1 MIRTLLQA
9 ASLCLAAVALG
20 VGQKYLFPD
29 NAPALYLQS
38 EPLVEGEILA
48 AGAWK
53 RAQAEE
59 VAWIDARSEERF
71 AEGHVPG
78 ALHLN
83 EQTFDADPEVF
94 FTLQNFYDKPVFVYC
109 DGAACKAS
117 HKIADRLREMRFA
130 EVIIVKDGWPGLEKV
145 IQPQ

>member
-9 ASLCLAAVALG
+9 AILVLAAVALG
-20 VGQKYLFPD
+20 VGQKYIFPD

-48 AGAWK
+48 ADAWK
-53 RAQAEE
+53 RAQSEE
-59 VAWIDARSEERF
+59 VAWIDARSEKQF
-71 AEGHVPG
+71 AKGHVPG
-78 ALHLN
+78 ALQLN

-94 FTLQNFYDKPVFVYC
+94 FTLQNFYDKPVFIYC

-117 HKIADRLREMRFA
+117 HKIAGRLRDMRFA
-130 EVIIVKDGWPGLEKV
+130 EVVVVKDGWPGLEKLV
-145 IQPQ
+145 KK